1 MRISSLGSAWSC
13 DAVNA
18 FEVLDAASTFEVLD
32 AFSTVVMFDR
42 WFILLGKAYLVFRRS
57 STCFA
62 KVSAWAHN
70 QQKLEFSSRSHCKK
84 VIIKVKVLFHL
95 KNNLERQ
102 LYCEQ
107 PFHWFYAGIP
117 NPNLTPMFVVVSWES
132 YRRTSTSYHGSHL
145 VLLTRFVTASIWCLY
160 ACFLVLSSQLLQ
172 WSYLLN
178 CCNDLNSC
186 VVIKTDILLWSHLTS
201 LVLSP
206 SINAPSSWLGYWS
219 VFLHLRLWILFWG
232 AQWFSFEAR
241 MPKWGIPQT
250 LHHFNVFAVA
260 L

>member
-18 FEVLDAASTFEVLD
+18 FEVLDAASTFKVLD

-70 QQKLEFSSRSHCKK
+70 QQKLAFSSRSHCKK

-117 NPNLTPMFVVVSWES
+117 NQKYNHDVRNCRMKIVPTEIHYVI
-132 YRRTSTSYHGSHL
+132 R
-145 VLLTRFVTASIWCLY
+145 
-160 ACFLVLSSQLLQ
+160 LSSCFFITLPL
-172 WSYLLN
+172 
-178 CCNDLNSC
+178 D
-186 VVIKTDILLWSHLTS
+186 
-201 LVLSP
+201 
-206 SINAPSSWLGYWS
+206 
-219 VFLHLRLWILFWG
+219 LRLYQI
-232 AQWFSFEAR
+232 
-241 MPKWGIPQT
+241 
-250 LHHFNVFAVA
+250 
-260 L
+260 

>member
-117 NPNLTPMFVVVSWES
+117 KPKSNADVHSCLMRIVPTDVHKLSRFSSRFINPF
-132 YRRTSTSYHGSHL
+132 R
-145 VLLTRFVTASIWCLY
+145 
-160 ACFLVLSSQLLQ
+160 
-172 WSYLLN
+172 N
-178 CCNDLNSC
+178 C
-186 VVIKTDILLWSHLTS
+186 
-201 LVLSP
+201 
-206 SINAPSSWLGYWS
+206 
-219 VFLHLRLWILFWG
+219 
-232 AQWFSFEAR
+232 
-241 MPKWGIPQT
+241 
-250 LHHFNVFAVA
+250 
-260 L
+260 